1 MALYRVQSNGKA
13 PTGLQA
19 GDEVV
24 TGGGTY
30 RILGVNA
37 DGSYRSA
44 LSNQQQT
51 IYNYRGSYG
60 VPAARAAQQPVRD
73 LSGVSEAKAALGRV
87 QAAKPGA
94 YASWW
99 EGQLQELYDRIAER
113 GDFSYDLGRDPVYRQ
128 AREQYQTAGRLAM
141 QDTMGQAAAL
151 TGGYGS
157 SYSQAVGQEQYGAY
171 LEKLGNVMPQLYS
184 AAYSRYKSEGE
195 ALSEQYAMAVKR
207 GEGEYNRYRDRL
219 SDAKAQQELGYKL
232 EQQDYER
239 QQKAF
244 QTLMSLIS
252 STGYEA
258 NEDDLKQ
265 SGMSQAQ
272 ADAIRNE
279 FLRKN
284 GLLDTGGTSSGA
296 WYGGYASKEQT
307 KLDANEKKSSS
318 GKNRRT

>member
-1 MALYRVQSNGKA
+1 MDREDTVEKE
-13 PTGLQA
+13 QA
-19 GDEVV
+19 GEERARTQLLRAQE
-24 TGGGTY
+24 TGTNY
-30 RILGVNA
+30 ESTMETLRQAEQELPA
-37 DGSYRSA
+37 FSGSYDDE
-44 LSNQQQT
+44 
-51 IYNYRGSYG
+51 I
-60 VPAARAAQQPVRD
+60 
-73 LSGVSEAKAALGRV
+73 GR
-87 QAAKPGA
+87 
-94 YASWW
+94 
-99 EGQLQELYDRIAER
+99 LYDKIINREGFR
-113 GDFSYDLGRDPVYRQ
+113 YDMNSDPLYMSYSDRY
-128 AREQYQTAGRLAM
+128 AREGRLAM
-141 QDTMGQAAAL
+141 KSTMGQAAAL

-184 AAYSRYKSEGE
+184 AAYSRYKSEGD
-195 ALSEQYAMAVKR
+195 ALSEKYAMAVKR
-207 GEGEYNRYRDRL
+207 GESEYNRYRDRL

-232 EQQDYER
+232 EQQEYER

-244 QTLMSLIS
+244 QTLVSLIS

>member
-1 MALYRVQSNGKA
+1 MDREDTIEKE
-13 PTGLQA
+13 QA
-19 GDEVV
+19 GEERARTQVLRAQE
-24 TGGGTY
+24 TGTDY
-30 RILGVNA
+30 KSTMETLRQAEQELPSFS
-37 DGSYRSA
+37 GSYDDE
-44 LSNQQQT
+44 
-51 IYNYRGSYG
+51 I
-60 VPAARAAQQPVRD
+60 
-73 LSGVSEAKAALGRV
+73 GR
-87 QAAKPGA
+87 
-94 YASWW
+94 
-99 EGQLQELYDRIAER
+99 LYDRIINREGFR
-113 GDFSYDLGRDPVYRQ
+113 YDMNSDPLYMSYRDRY
-128 AREQYQTAGRLAM
+128 AREGRLAM
-141 QDTMGQAAAL
+141 KSTMGQAAAL

-184 AAYSRYKSEGE
+184 AAYSRYKSEGD
-195 ALSEQYAMAVKR
+195 ALSEKYAMAVKR
-207 GEGEYNRYRDRL
+207 GESEYNRYRDRL

-258 NEDDLKQ
+258 NEDDLKR

-307 KLDANEKKSSS
+307 KLDANEKKSSN

>member
-1 MALYRVQSNGKA
+1 MDREDTIEKE
-13 PTGLQA
+13 QA
-19 GDEVV
+19 GEERARTQVLHAQES
-24 TGGGTY
+24 GTDY
-30 RILGVNA
+30 KSTMETLRQAEQELPSFS
-37 DGSYRSA
+37 GSYDDE
-44 LSNQQQT
+44 
-51 IYNYRGSYG
+51 I
-60 VPAARAAQQPVRD
+60 
-73 LSGVSEAKAALGRV
+73 GR
-87 QAAKPGA
+87 
-94 YASWW
+94 
-99 EGQLQELYDRIAER
+99 LYDRIINREGFR
-113 GDFSYDLGRDPVYRQ
+113 YDMNSDPLYMSYRDRY
-128 AREQYQTAGRLAM
+128 AREGRLAM
-141 QDTMGQAAAL
+141 KNTMGQAAAL

-184 AAYSRYKSEGE
+184 AAYSRYKSEGD

-207 GEGEYNRYRDRL
+207 GESEYNRYRDSL

-232 EQQDYER
+232 EQQEYER

-307 KLDANEKKSSS
+307 KLDANEKKSSN

>member
-1 MALYRVQSNGKA
+1 MDREDTIEKE
-13 PTGLQA
+13 QA
-19 GDEVV
+19 GEERARTQVLHAQES
-24 TGGGTY
+24 GTDY
-30 RILGVNA
+30 KSTMETLRQAEQELPSFS
-37 DGSYRSA
+37 GSYDDE
-44 LSNQQQT
+44 
-51 IYNYRGSYG
+51 I
-60 VPAARAAQQPVRD
+60 
-73 LSGVSEAKAALGRV
+73 GR
-87 QAAKPGA
+87 
-94 YASWW
+94 
-99 EGQLQELYDRIAER
+99 LYDRIINREGFR
-113 GDFSYDLGRDPVYRQ
+113 YDMNSDPLYMSYRDRY
-128 AREQYQTAGRLAM
+128 AREGRLAM
-141 QDTMGQAAAL
+141 KNTMGQAAAL

-184 AAYSRYKSEGE
+184 AAYSRYKSEGD
-195 ALSEQYAMAVKR
+195 ALSEKYAMAVKR
-207 GEGEYNRYRDRL
+207 GESEYNRYRDRF

>member
-1 MALYRVQSNGKA
+1 MTIA
-13 PTGLQA
+13 P
-19 GDEVV
+19 
-24 TGGGTY
+24 
-30 RILGVNA
+30 
-37 DGSYRSA
+37 
-44 LSNQQQT
+44 
-51 IYNYRGSYG
+51 
-60 VPAARAAQQPVRD
+60 
-73 LSGVSEAKAALGRV
+73 
-87 QAAKPGA
+87 
-94 YASWW
+94 
-99 EGQLQELYDRIAER
+99 
-113 GDFSYDLGRDPVYRQ
+113 
-128 AREQYQTAGRLAM
+128 
-141 QDTMGQAAAL
+141 MGQTAAL

-184 AAYSRYKSEGE
+184 AAYSRYKSEGD

-207 GEGEYNRYRDRL
+207 GESEYNRYRDRL

-252 STGYEA
+252 STGYAA
-258 NEDDLKQ
+258 NADDLKQ

>member
-1 MALYRVQSNGKA
+1 MDREDTIEKEQ
-13 PTGLQA
+13 TGEERARTQVLRAQETGTGYESTMETLRQA
-19 GDEVV
+19 EQE
-24 TGGGTY
+24 
-30 RILGVNA
+30 LPA
-37 DGSYRSA
+37 FSGSYDDE
-44 LSNQQQT
+44 
-51 IYNYRGSYG
+51 I
-60 VPAARAAQQPVRD
+60 
-73 LSGVSEAKAALGRV
+73 GR
-87 QAAKPGA
+87 
-94 YASWW
+94 
-99 EGQLQELYDRIAER
+99 LYDRIINREGFR
-113 GDFSYDLGRDPVYRQ
+113 YDMNSDPLYMSYRDRY
-128 AREQYQTAGRLAM
+128 AREGRLAM
-141 QDTMGQAAAL
+141 KNTMGQAAAL

-184 AAYSRYKSEGE
+184 AAYSRYKSEGD

-207 GEGEYNRYRDRL
+207 GESEYNRYRDRI

-258 NEDDLKQ
+258 NADDLKQ

-284 GLLDTGGTSSGA
+284 GLLETDDTPSGGWDGA
-296 WYGGYASKEQT
+296 WYGGSSGSTSKSSSKPGSKEQM
-307 KLDANEKKSSS
+307 KLNANAPGS
-318 GKNRRT
+318 GSGGKHRRG

>member
-60 VPAARAAQQPVRD
+60 VPAARAAQQPAQD

-94 YASWW
+94 YASRW
-99 EGQLQELYDRIAER
+99 EGQLQELYDRISER

-151 TGGYGS
+151 TGG
-157 SYSQAVGQEQYGAY
+157 ATA
-171 LEKLGNVMPQLYS
+171 
-184 AAYSRYKSEGE
+184 SRPDS
-195 ALSEQYAMAVKR
+195 
-207 GEGEYNRYRDRL
+207 
-219 SDAKAQQELGYKL
+219 
-232 EQQDYER
+232 
-239 QQKAF
+239 
-244 QTLMSLIS
+244 
-252 STGYEA
+252 
-258 NEDDLKQ
+258 
-265 SGMSQAQ
+265 
-272 ADAIRNE
+272 
-279 FLRKN
+279 
-284 GLLDTGGTSSGA
+284 
-296 WYGGYASKEQT
+296 
-307 KLDANEKKSSS
+307 
-318 GKNRRT
+318 RRTTRICSS

>member
-1 MALYRVQSNGKA
+1 MDREDTIEKE
-13 PTGLQA
+13 QA
-19 GDEVV
+19 GEERARTQVLRTQE
-24 TGGGTY
+24 TGTNY
-30 RILGVNA
+30 ESTMETLRQAEQELPSFS
-37 DGSYRSA
+37 GSYDDE
-44 LSNQQQT
+44 
-51 IYNYRGSYG
+51 I
-60 VPAARAAQQPVRD
+60 
-73 LSGVSEAKAALGRV
+73 GR
-87 QAAKPGA
+87 
-94 YASWW
+94 
-99 EGQLQELYDRIAER
+99 LYDRIINREGFR
-113 GDFSYDLGRDPVYRQ
+113 YDMNRDPLYMSYRDRY
-128 AREQYQTAGRLAM
+128 AREGRLAM
-141 QDTMGQAAAL
+141 KSTMGQAAAL

-184 AAYSRYKSEGE
+184 AAYSRYKSEGD
-195 ALSEQYAMAVKR
+195 ALSEKYAMAVKR
-207 GEGEYNRYRDRL
+207 GESEYNRYRDRL

>member
-1 MALYRVQSNGKA
+1 MDREDTIEKEQ
-13 PTGLQA
+13 TGEERARTQVLHAQEAGTDYKSTMETLRQA
-19 GDEVV
+19 EPE
-24 TGGGTY
+24 
-30 RILGVNA
+30 LPSFS
-37 DGSYRSA
+37 GSYDDEIGR
-44 LSNQQQT
+44 L
-51 IYNYRGSYG
+51 Y
-60 VPAARAAQQPVRD
+60 ARRINREGFRYDMNSDPLYMSDRD
-73 LSGVSEAKAALGRV
+73 R
-87 QAAKPGA
+87 
-94 YASWW
+94 Y
-99 EGQLQELYDRIAER
+99 
-113 GDFSYDLGRDPVYRQ
+113 
-128 AREQYQTAGRLAM
+128 AREGRLAM
-141 QDTMGQAAAL
+141 KSTMGQAAAL

-184 AAYSRYKSEGE
+184 AAYSRYKSEGD

-207 GEGEYNRYRDRL
+207 GESEYNRYRDRL
-219 SDAKAQQELGYKL
+219 SDARAQQELGYKL

-244 QTLMSLIS
+244 QTLVGLIS

-284 GLLDTGGTSSGA
+284 GLLSTGGT
-296 WYGGYASKEQT
+296 WYGGSSGSRSRSTAASGSKEQT
-307 KLDANEKKSSS
+307 KLAANTKISSS

>member
-1 MALYRVQSNGKA
+1 MDREDTIEKE
-13 PTGLQA
+13 QA
-19 GDEVV
+19 GEERARTQVLHAQES
-24 TGGGTY
+24 GTDY
-30 RILGVNA
+30 KSTMETLRQAEQELPSFS
-37 DGSYRSA
+37 GSYDDE
-44 LSNQQQT
+44 
-51 IYNYRGSYG
+51 I
-60 VPAARAAQQPVRD
+60 
-73 LSGVSEAKAALGRV
+73 GR
-87 QAAKPGA
+87 
-94 YASWW
+94 
-99 EGQLQELYDRIAER
+99 LYDRIINREGFR
-113 GDFSYDLGRDPVYRQ
+113 YDMNSDPLYMSYRDRYT
-128 AREQYQTAGRLAM
+128 REGRLAM
-141 QDTMGQAAAL
+141 KSTMGQAAAL

-184 AAYSRYKSEGE
+184 ADYSRYKSEGD
-195 ALSEQYAMAVKR
+195 ALSEKYAMAVKR
-207 GEGEYNRYRDRL
+207 GESEYNRYRDRL

>member
-1 MALYRVQSNGKA
+1 MDREGTIEKE
-13 PTGLQA
+13 QA
-19 GDEVV
+19 GEERARTQLLRAQE
-24 TGGGTY
+24 TGTNY
-30 RILGVNA
+30 ESTMETLRQAEQELPA
-37 DGSYRSA
+37 FSGSYDDE
-44 LSNQQQT
+44 
-51 IYNYRGSYG
+51 I
-60 VPAARAAQQPVRD
+60 
-73 LSGVSEAKAALGRV
+73 GR
-87 QAAKPGA
+87 
-94 YASWW
+94 
-99 EGQLQELYDRIAER
+99 LYDKIINREGFR
-113 GDFSYDLGRDPVYRQ
+113 YDMNSDPLYMSYRDRY
-128 AREQYQTAGRLAM
+128 AREGRLAM
-141 QDTMGQAAAL
+141 RSTMGQAAAL

-184 AAYSRYKSEGE
+184 AAYSRYKSEGD

-207 GEGEYNRYRDRL
+207 GESEYNRYRDRI

-284 GLLDTGGTSSGA
+284 GLLDTGGTSSGGDGGA
-296 WYGGYASKEQT
+296 WYDGGSGSKEQT
-307 KLDANEKKSSS
+307 KLDGYANGSGGS
-318 GKNRRT
+318 GKHRRK

>member
-1 MALYRVQSNGKA
+1 MDREDTVEKE
-13 PTGLQA
+13 QA
-19 GDEVV
+19 GEERARTQLLRAQE
-24 TGGGTY
+24 TGTNY
-30 RILGVNA
+30 ESTMETLRQAEQELPA
-37 DGSYRSA
+37 FSGSYDDE
-44 LSNQQQT
+44 
-51 IYNYRGSYG
+51 I
-60 VPAARAAQQPVRD
+60 
-73 LSGVSEAKAALGRV
+73 GR
-87 QAAKPGA
+87 
-94 YASWW
+94 
-99 EGQLQELYDRIAER
+99 LYDKIINREGFR
-113 GDFSYDLGRDPVYRQ
+113 YDMNSDPLYMSYRDRY
-128 AREQYQTAGRLAM
+128 AREGRLAM
-141 QDTMGQAAAL
+141 RSTMGQAAAL

-207 GEGEYNRYRDRL
+207 GESEYNRYRDRL

-258 NEDDLKQ
+258 NEEDLKQ

-307 KLDANEKKSSS
+307 KLDGYANGRGGS
-318 GKNRRT
+318 GKHRRKCALSRKL

>member
-1 MALYRVQSNGKA
+1 MDREDTIEKE
-13 PTGLQA
+13 QA
-19 GDEVV
+19 GEERARTQVLHAQES
-24 TGGGTY
+24 GTDY
-30 RILGVNA
+30 KSTMETLRQAEQELPSFS
-37 DGSYRSA
+37 GSYDDE
-44 LSNQQQT
+44 
-51 IYNYRGSYG
+51 I
-60 VPAARAAQQPVRD
+60 
-73 LSGVSEAKAALGRV
+73 GR
-87 QAAKPGA
+87 
-94 YASWW
+94 
-99 EGQLQELYDRIAER
+99 LYDRIINREGFR
-113 GDFSYDLGRDPVYRQ
+113 YDMNSDPLYMSYRDRY
-128 AREQYQTAGRLAM
+128 AREGRLAM
-141 QDTMGQAAAL
+141 KSTMGQAAAL

-184 AAYSRYKSEGE
+184 AAYSRYKSEGD
-195 ALSEQYAMAVKR
+195 ALSEKYAMAVKR
-207 GEGEYNRYRDRL
+207 GESEYNRYRDRL

>member
-1 MALYRVQSNGKA
+1 MDREDTIEKE
-13 PTGLQA
+13 QA
-19 GDEVV
+19 GEERARTQVLHAQES
-24 TGGGTY
+24 GTDY
-30 RILGVNA
+30 KSTMETLRQAEQELPSFS
-37 DGSYRSA
+37 GSYDDE
-44 LSNQQQT
+44 
-51 IYNYRGSYG
+51 I
-60 VPAARAAQQPVRD
+60 
-73 LSGVSEAKAALGRV
+73 GR
-87 QAAKPGA
+87 
-94 YASWW
+94 
-99 EGQLQELYDRIAER
+99 LYDRIINREGFR
-113 GDFSYDLGRDPVYRQ
+113 YDMNSDPLYMSYRDRY
-128 AREQYQTAGRLAM
+128 AREGRLAM
-141 QDTMGQAAAL
+141 KNTMGQAAAL

-184 AAYSRYKSEGE
+184 AAYSRYKSEGD

-207 GEGEYNRYRDRL
+207 GESEYNRYRDRL

-232 EQQDYER
+232 EQQEYER

-244 QTLMSLIS
+244 QTLVSLIS

-284 GLLDTGGTSSGA
+284 GLLSTGSTSSGSGGGGA
-296 WYGGYASKEQT
+296 WYGGGSGSSSKSTAASESKEQT
-307 KLDANEKKSSS
+307 KLGANAKWS
-318 GKNRRT
+318 GSGGKHRRK

>member
-1 MALYRVQSNGKA
+1 MDREDTIEKE
-13 PTGLQA
+13 QA
-19 GDEVV
+19 GEERARTQVLRAQE
-24 TGGGTY
+24 TGTNY
-30 RILGVNA
+30 ESTMETLRQAEQELPSFS
-37 DGSYRSA
+37 GSYDDE
-44 LSNQQQT
+44 
-51 IYNYRGSYG
+51 I
-60 VPAARAAQQPVRD
+60 
-73 LSGVSEAKAALGRV
+73 GR
-87 QAAKPGA
+87 
-94 YASWW
+94 
-99 EGQLQELYDRIAER
+99 LYDRIINREGFR
-113 GDFSYDLGRDPVYRQ
+113 YDMNSDPLYMSYRDRYT
-128 AREQYQTAGRLAM
+128 REGRLAM
-141 QDTMGQAAAL
+141 KSTMGQAAAL

-184 AAYSRYKSEGE
+184 AAYSRYKSEGD
-195 ALSEQYAMAVKR
+195 ALSEKYAMAVKR
-207 GEGEYNRYRDRL
+207 GESEYNRYRDRL

-318 GKNRRT
+318 GKNMRT

>member
-1 MALYRVQSNGKA
+1 MDREDTIEKE
-13 PTGLQA
+13 QA
-19 GDEVV
+19 GEERARTQVLRAQE
-24 TGGGTY
+24 TGTNY
-30 RILGVNA
+30 ESTMETLRQAEQELPSFS
-37 DGSYRSA
+37 GSYDDE
-44 LSNQQQT
+44 
-51 IYNYRGSYG
+51 I
-60 VPAARAAQQPVRD
+60 
-73 LSGVSEAKAALGRV
+73 GR
-87 QAAKPGA
+87 
-94 YASWW
+94 
-99 EGQLQELYDRIAER
+99 LYDRIINREGFR
-113 GDFSYDLGRDPVYRQ
+113 YDMNSDPLYMSYRDRY
-128 AREQYQTAGRLAM
+128 AREGRLAM
-141 QDTMGQAAAL
+141 KNTMGQAAL

-195 ALSEQYAMAVKR
+195 ALSEKYAMAVKR
-207 GEGEYNRYRDRL
+207 GESEYNRYRDRL

-318 GKNRRT
+318 GKNMRT

>member
-1 MALYRVQSNGKA
+1 MDREDTIEKE
-13 PTGLQA
+13 QA
-19 GDEVV
+19 GEERARTQVLHAQES
-24 TGGGTY
+24 GTDY
-30 RILGVNA
+30 KSTMETLRQAEQELPSFS
-37 DGSYRSA
+37 GSYDDE
-44 LSNQQQT
+44 
-51 IYNYRGSYG
+51 I
-60 VPAARAAQQPVRD
+60 
-73 LSGVSEAKAALGRV
+73 GR
-87 QAAKPGA
+87 
-94 YASWW
+94 
-99 EGQLQELYDRIAER
+99 LYDRIINREGFR
-113 GDFSYDLGRDPVYRQ
+113 YDMNSDPLYMSYRDRYT
-128 AREQYQTAGRLAM
+128 REGRLAM
-141 QDTMGQAAAL
+141 KSTMGQAAAL

-184 AAYSRYKSEGE
+184 AAYSRYKSEGD
-195 ALSEQYAMAVKR
+195 ALSEKYAMAVKR
-207 GEGEYNRYRDRL
+207 GESEYNRYRDRL